1 MVQAPTLSVVLPNYN
16 HAHLLPRAIAALLAQ
31 ERPPDEIIVV
41 DDGSTDDS
49 RTVIAQMAARA
60 PAIRVLLNDKNLGVV
75 RTQNRALEAATG
87 RYIYLAAADDWVLPG
102 HFKLA
107 IEALEANPSCGLFC
121 GESMLVDGKSDRMIA
136 IRPPA
141 RPTHQA
147 CCVSAAETVELL
159 KRIDNWILTNTCV
172 FRRDCMIE
180 AGGLDARLGPFADGI
195 MARKIALT
203 HGFFFAPAV
212 VASWAVFSDGYSRR
226 AALNLDQAKHFLD
239 FIPARL
245 RQDPVFPK
253 WYPSVFAARWRFA
266 TSRLA
271 LETEP
276 IDNHHVASM
285 GARSSLDRIAL
296 KVIWTLLGPR
306 PARLATL
313 AWLSMRLRPTSLIE
327 LARTALVR
335 RMERRNGPAEG
346 RFLERRAEGP

>member
-1 MVQAPTLSVVLPNYN
+1 M
-16 HAHLLPRAIAALLAQ
+16 
-31 ERPPDEIIVV
+31 
-41 DDGSTDDS
+41 
-49 RTVIAQMAARA
+49 
-60 PAIRVLLNDKNLGVV
+60 
-75 RTQNRALEAATG
+75 
-87 RYIYLAAADDWVLPG
+87 
-102 HFKLA
+102 
-107 IEALEANPSCGLFC
+107 LFR
-121 GESMLVDGKSDRMIA
+121 SMLVDGKSDRMIA

-296 KVIWTLLGPR
+296 KVIWTLLGR
-306 PARLATL
+306 QPARLATL
-313 AWLSMRLRPTSLIE
+313 AWLSMRLRPTSLFE
-327 LARTALVR
+327 LARTALAR
-335 RMERRNGPAEG
+335 RTERRNSSRVVEG
-346 RFLERRAEGP
+346 L